1 MRRSVRTSSC
11 SEPATRQA
19 LFQRS
24 ALFFRVSRPLSVVFA
39 AKDPVILRLKGERM
53 EWNILIFVIA
63 ILFLVVGGYAD
74 TTRRL
79 GRMDRKLI
87 LLMRHLNLDPLQR
100 IPLSDRVKQLAS
112 DPARKIE
119 AIKVYR
125 EETGADLAEAKDA
138 VEAFIKSKV

>member
-1 MRRSVRTSSC
+1 MSSPR
-11 SEPATRQA
+11 EPAAELYVR
-19 LFQRS
+19 
-24 ALFFRVSRPLSVVFA
+24 LS
-39 AKDPVILRLKGERM
+39 AKDSILLRLKGDRM

-79 GRMDRKLI
+79 GRMHLKLT
-87 LLMRHLNLDPLQR
+87 LLMRHLNIDPLQR

-119 AIKVYR
+119 AISVYR
-125 EETGADLAEAKDA
+125 EETGCELTEAK
-138 VEAFIKSKV
+138 EAIESFTRSK

>member
-1 MRRSVRTSSC
+1 
-11 SEPATRQA
+11 
-19 LFQRS
+19 
-24 ALFFRVSRPLSVVFA
+24 
-39 AKDPVILRLKGERM
+39 M

-63 ILFLVVGGYAD
+63 ILFLVVGGYTD

-125 EETGADLAEAKDA
+125 EETGAELAEAKDA
-138 VEAFIKSKV
+138 VEAFIEGKV

>member
-1 MRRSVRTSSC
+1 
-11 SEPATRQA
+11 
-19 LFQRS
+19 
-24 ALFFRVSRPLSVVFA
+24 
-39 AKDPVILRLKGERM
+39 M